1 MDPNSCLINELHRF
15 SPCYVG
21 LRSLNSKPAV
31 KLSQT
36 STSNA
41 FSPRRLRPLSR
52 AGSGS
57 NSPFVACSSVSEAET
72 ETASPAAE
80 RSVPVKPVYVPTPA
94 SRDTRT
100 PHSGYHFDGTP
111 RQFFE
116 GWYFKVSIPERKQ
129 SFCFMYSVENPA
141 FRKKLTPLETLQHG
155 PRFTGVGAQ
164 ILGAYDKYICQY
176 TEESPNFWGRR
187 HELVLGN
194 TFVPNKASQPPSKEV
209 PPREFNRKVLEG
221 FQVTP
226 LWSQGSIRDDGRTYY
241 AETVKTARWEYSTRP
256 IYGWGDAGSKQKST
270 ASWFA
275 AFPIFEPH
283 WQICM
288 ASGLSTGWIEWDGE
302 RFEFQDAPSYSEK
315 NWGAGFPRKWFWAQC
330 NVFEGARGEI
340 TLTAAGGLWQRP
352 GLTETF
358 ENVALIGVHYDGIF
372 YEFVPWNG
380 VLNWEIAQWGYWNI
394 AAENTTHMVEIEATA
409 TDSGTTLRAPTVEAG
424 LAPACKD
431 TCSGD
436 LTLKIWEKNAGGSKG
451 KLILDVKS
459 DMAALE
465 VGGGPWFNT
474 WKGKTTTPEAIKS
487 ALRVPVDV
495 EGLFGLA
502 PFLKPP
508 GL

>member
-21 LRSLNSKPAV
+21 LRSLNSKSAV
-31 KLSQT
+31 KVSQS

-52 AGSGS
+52 AGFGS
-57 NSPFVACSSVSEAET
+57 NSFVACSSVSET
-72 ETASPAAE
+72 ETKTTSPAAK
-80 RSVPVKPVYVPTPA
+80 RPVPVKPVYVPTPA
-94 SRDTRT
+94 NRGTRT
-100 PHSGYHFDGTP
+100 PHSGYHFDGTS

-176 TEESPNFWGRR
+176 TEESQNFWGRR
-187 HELVLGN
+187 HELILGN
-194 TFVPNKASQPPSKEV
+194 TFVANKASQPPSKEV
-209 PPREFNRKVLEG
+209 PPQEFNRKVLEG

-226 LWSQGSIRDDGRTYY
+226 LWSQGFIRDDGRTYY
-241 AETVKTARWEYSTRP
+241 AETVKTASWEYSTRP
-256 IYGWGDAGSKQKST
+256 IYGWGDVGSKQKST
-270 ASWFA
+270 AGWLA

-340 TLTAAGGLWQRP
+340 TLTAAGGLRQLP

-358 ENVALIGVHYDGIF
+358 ENAALIGVHYDGIF

-380 VLNWEIAQWGYWNI
+380 VLTWEIAQWGYWNI
-394 AAENTTHMVEIEATA
+394 AAENTTHMVEIEATT

-436 LTLKIWEKNAGGSKG
+436 LTLKIWEKTAGGSKG

-474 WKGKTTTPEAIKS
+474 WKGKTTTPEVIKS
-487 ALRVPVDV
+487 ALEVPVDM